1 MHARSTLQ
9 LKYHHYFMKSFS
21 YSQASKQ
28 LRANMTIPSLPT
40 PAAVLDANVDVGG
53 KTTSDVKV
61 DNSDHNMVTGS
72 INLEQTMGTIFFV
85 FAILLGLYCCK
96 YGFRSVCRTAKT
108 HFGRRQ
114 DQDIPLWYSNPPQRP
129 QPQRQQQEEPIYAEP
144 HLNNS
149 NRTSNHVDPSTTQG
163 KPSQ

>member
-1 MHARSTLQ
+1 
-9 LKYHHYFMKSFS
+9 MKSFS
-21 YSQASKQ
+21 YPQDSKQ
-28 LRANMTIPSLPT
+28 LRTNMTISILPT
-40 PAAVLDANVDVGG
+40 PVAVLDAKVDVGA

-85 FAILLGLYCCK
+85 FAILFGLYCCK
-96 YGFRSVCRTAKT
+96 YGFRSVCNTAKT

-129 QPQRQQQEEPIYAEP
+129 QPQRQQQEEPIYSEP
-144 HLNNS
+144 HLNN
-149 NRTSNHVDPSTTQG
+149 NNCNSNHIDQPT
-163 KPSQ
+163 

>member
-9 LKYHHYFMKSFS
+9 LKYNY
-21 YSQASKQ
+21 YSRSIISHSSISKHF
-28 LRANMTIPSLPT
+28 RAKMTLLLLPT
-40 PAAVLDANVDVGG
+40 PAAVLDAKVDMGG
-53 KTTSDVKV
+53 KTSSKVEV

-129 QPQRQQQEEPIYAEP
+129 QPQRQQQEEPIYSEP

-149 NRTSNHVDPSTTQG
+149 NRTSNHVDQPT
-163 KPSQ
+163 

>member
-9 LKYHHYFMKSFS
+9 LKYNYHSRSIISHSS
-21 YSQASKQ
+21 ISKHF
-28 LRANMTIPSLPT
+28 RAKMTLPLLPT
-40 PAAVLDANVDVGG
+40 PAAVLDAKVDVGG
-53 KTTSDVKV
+53 KTTSNVEV

-149 NRTSNHVDPSTTQG
+149 NRTSNHVDQPT
-163 KPSQ
+163 